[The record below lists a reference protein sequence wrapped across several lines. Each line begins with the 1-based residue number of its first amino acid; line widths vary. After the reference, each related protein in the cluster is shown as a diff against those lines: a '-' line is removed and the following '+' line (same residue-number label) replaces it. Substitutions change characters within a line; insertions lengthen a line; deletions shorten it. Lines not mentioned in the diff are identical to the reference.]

1 MITGPFIFKEV
12 WAVDTEFHPANGKE
26 GNLPVVVCMVAREL
40 QSGRT
45 IQLWQDDLM
54 ALEAPPFSVDD
65 DSLFIAF
72 YAPAELL
79 IFLTLG
85 WQLPKNVLDLF
96 VAFRIQT
103 NGIAPPFGRGLI
115 GALHYFGLGALAAEE
130 KTAMREL
137 VLTGGPWSDQERLE
151 ILNYCES
158 DVDALEKLLPAM
170 SPYLDW
176 PRVLYQCRYTKSVAT
191 MEFNGIPIDKTSLQ
205 VALAHWEDIQIELI
219 RRIDSDFGVYEGTS
233 FKSERFAA
241 FLNRNNISWPRL
253 PSGALDLQDDTFKS
267 MSRAH
272 PQLNSLRELRSE
284 LSKFRLASLTVG
296 DDSRNRCM
304 LSMFSSKT
312 GRNQPSTSKFVFSLS
327 AWARGFVKPPEGWSL
342 VYIDW
347 SQQEFG
353 IAAALSNDE
362 VMMAA
367 YHSSDPYLSFA
378 ILAGAV
384 PATATKQTHSVQR
397 EQFKQCLLGVQFG
410 MGAQSL
416 ATRINDNEARAKELL
431 AMHRKTFK
439 KYWTW
444 SEGVMNHALLDK
456 NLWTVFGW
464 QLRVE
469 EASNARSLCNFPMQA
484 NGSEMLRLACN
495 YLVEKGIKVCAP
507 IHDAILIEVR
517 TVDLEV
523 TVAKAQELMRQASKV
538 ILPGFPLK
546 SDAKVI
552 SYPNRYIDMRGIQMW
567 NEVMELVGLP
577 ENKAQDE
584 DA

>member
-26 GNLPVVVCMVAREL
+26 GNLPIAVCMVAREL
-40 QSGRT
+40 RSGRI
-45 IQLWQDDLM
+45 IQLWQDDLKN
-54 ALEAPPFSVDD
+54 LESPPFSTGDEN
-65 DSLFIAF
+65 LFVAY

-79 IFLTLG
+79 VFLTLG
-85 WQLPKNVLDLF
+85 WQLPKNILDLF
-96 VAFRIQT
+96 VAFRMHT
-103 NGIAPPFGRGLI
+103 NGTTLTFGRGLI
-115 GALHYFGLGALAAEE
+115 GALQYFGLNNMAAEE
-130 KTAMREL
+130 KTAMRDL
-137 VLTGGPWSDQERLE
+137 ILSTGPWSAQDKLE
-151 ILNYCES
+151 ILKYCQS
-158 DVDALEKLLPAM
+158 DVDALGKLLPAM
-170 SPYLDW
+170 SPYMDW
-176 PRVLYQCRYTKSVAT
+176 SRVLYQSRYSKSVAV
-191 MEFNGIPIDKTSLQ
+191 MEFNGIPIDKASLQ
-205 VALAHWEDIQIELI
+205 VALTHWEDIQIELI

-233 FKSERFAA
+233 FKTERFAA

-267 MSRAH
+267 MSRTH
-272 PQLNSLRELRSE
+272 PQLNPLRELRSE
-284 LSKFRLASLTVG
+284 LSKFRLASLAVG

-327 AWARGFVKPPEGWSL
+327 AWARGFVKPQEGWSL
-342 VYIDW
+342 VYVDW

-353 IAAALSNDE
+353 IAAALSKDE

-367 YHSSDPYLSFA
+367 YHSSDPYLAFA
-378 ILAGAV
+378 TLAGAV
-384 PATATKQTHSVQR
+384 PANATKQTHPVQR

-416 ATRINDNEARAKELL
+416 ATRINDSEVRAKELL

-439 KYWTW
+439 KYWAW
-444 SEGVMNHALLDK
+444 SEGVMNHALLEK
-456 NLWTVFGW
+456 KLWTVFGW
-464 QLRVE
+464 ELHVE
-469 EASNARSLCNFPMQA
+469 GQANARSLCNFPMQA

-495 YLVEKGIKVCAP
+495 YLIENGIKVCAP

-517 TVDLEV
+517 TVDLAA
-523 TVAKAQELMRQASKV
+523 TVAKAQELMRQASEV

-567 NEVMELVGLP
+567 NEVMQLLDLP
-577 ENKAQDE
+577 ENKVNDE
-584 DA
+584 DG